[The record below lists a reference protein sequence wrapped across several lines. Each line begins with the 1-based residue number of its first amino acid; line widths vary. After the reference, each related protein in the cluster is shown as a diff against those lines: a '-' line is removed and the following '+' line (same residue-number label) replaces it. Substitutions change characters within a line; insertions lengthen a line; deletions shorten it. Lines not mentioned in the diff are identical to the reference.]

1 MPIQGQSLTRVAE
14 RLPLLVRFPVTSF
27 TPTIRSLVAAADTSD
42 TPSKKQPPKKRGR
55 PANGNTLAKTVQA
68 NDSSKNAATER
79 SAVTEKSATSSTAV
93 KGHVR
98 RVKHGS
104 KSGKQRKRT
113 ESHSSIWPG
122 LSTRRLR
129 RMGVVEYEANDF
141 TQRTIGFAMISALG
155 LPRDGLSFSLAIA
168 SGAGISPPATTHAL
182 LIRATVKSAQQNLTG
197 AVFVPDIAIEAF
209 LRLSSGTPPSIEA
222 ITTVASLCEEDPV
235 LERRAE
241 RAASLLR
248 YILAAKVKVDQS
260 TLRPIF
266 DLFVSSLD
274 LRSANYTLRF
284 FNTVCHD
291 VSPVDRAHWYDRL
304 AYAALLRQA
313 NEVTQLILQEKCDL
327 GLPDTP
333 FGKSVALSLDA
344 ENGRRDLAESTA
356 HSMERFGV
364 PIEPFARA
372 ALIRVAGRKNDIQA
386 VWRHFQA
393 FENDLGGCSVRYT
406 DTLSVP
412 ARHGTATVNDYSG
425 MTSRTQLAD
434 PTVAVFDALRM
445 CNKGEDAFELVM
457 RLREQYGIRFS
468 KLVYEMVSQACFRSR
483 RLDLAV
489 QFRRLLQ
496 AERDEAGSASM
507 QEVAV

>member
-1 MPIQGQSLTRVAE
+1 MQGQLLTRVTE

-27 TPTIRSLVAAADTSD
+27 TPTIRSFVAAAADSSSVR
-42 TPSKKQPPKKRGR
+42 SKKQTPKKRGR
-55 PANGNTLAKTVQA
+55 SLKDNTLEQTVHA
-68 NDSSKNAATER
+68 NDSSKNPATER
-79 SAVTEKSATSSTAV
+79 SVPSSTGS
-93 KGHVR
+93 KGPVQR
-98 RVKHGS
+98 IKHGS

-113 ESHSSIWPG
+113 ESHILNWQG

-129 RMGVVEYEANDF
+129 RMGVVEYDVNNF
-141 TQRTIGFAMISALG
+141 TQRTIGIAMMSALD
-155 LPRDGLSFSLAIA
+155 LPRDGLPFSLSIA
-168 SGAGISPPATTHAL
+168 SGAGISPPATIHSA
-182 LIRATVKSAQQNLTG
+182 LIRATVKLARKNLPGT
-197 AVFVPDIAIEAF
+197 VFGPDIAIEAF

-222 ITTVASLCEEDPV
+222 ITTVSSLCEEDPV

-248 YILAAKVKVDQS
+248 YILAAKVKMDQS

-274 LRSANYTLRF
+274 IRSANYTLRF
-284 FNTVCHD
+284 FDTVCHD
-291 VSPVDRAHWYDRL
+291 VSPVDRAYWYDRL

-313 NEVTQLILQEKCDL
+313 NEVTQLILQEKRDL

-344 ENGRRDLAESTA
+344 EYDRRDLAESTA
-356 HSMERFGV
+356 YSMERCGV
-364 PIEPFARA
+364 LIEPFARA
-372 ALIRVAGRKNDIQA
+372 ALIRAAGRKNDIQA

-393 FENDLGGCSVRYT
+393 FENDLGGCSLRYT

-412 ARHGTATVNDYSG
+412 ARHGTVTVHDYSG

-468 KLVYEMVSQACFRSR
+468 KLIYEMVSQTCFRSR
-483 RLDLAV
+483 RLDLAI

-496 AERDEAGSASM
+496 AERDEAGSTSM
-507 QEVAV
+507 QDAAV